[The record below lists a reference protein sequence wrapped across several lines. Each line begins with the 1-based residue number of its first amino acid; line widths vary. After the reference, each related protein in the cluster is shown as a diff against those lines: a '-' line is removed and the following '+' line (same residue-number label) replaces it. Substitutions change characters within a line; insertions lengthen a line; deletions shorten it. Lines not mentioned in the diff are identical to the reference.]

1 MKQFFISFC
10 CFFVSVVLFSCKK
23 NVATDNSIPPVPSTG
38 MYVTQ
43 QFSAAQLI
51 TYFNVAY
58 STRPNFNGIQY
69 TSIATYATE
78 TGRPRL
84 TMQMDIAVPPNATAA
99 KKQPLIIVIH
109 GGGFSGGKKED
120 FWEEARSYARA
131 GYVAATINYRL
142 TPNNQSTPIL
152 RLMSITHAVEDGMNA
167 IRYLKANAGLYN
179 IDTSRIATVGSS
191 AGGGI
196 SLVNAVEYNT
206 LAGTVSD
213 YNGFSSKV
221 AGAISTGAT
230 INDTLLVPGNS
241 LLHFESF
248 DTPVLL
254 FHTIDTDPV
263 TGATWSGNVI
273 ATKNAINASGNSCTI
288 VAQPVNTH
296 VVNLSVGGPYWDD
309 EKKFLWEK
317 LKLYQLQ

>member
-1 MKQFFISFC
+1 
-10 CFFVSVVLFSCKK
+10 
-23 NVATDNSIPPVPSTG
+23 
-38 MYVTQ
+38 MYITQ
-43 QFSAAQLI
+43 QFTAAQL
-51 TYFNVAY
+51 THYFNIPYA
-58 STRPNFNGIQY
+58 TRPNFNGIQY
-69 TSIATYATE
+69 TSIATQPTE
-78 TGRPRL
+78 TGQPQL

-109 GGGFSGGKKED
+109 GGGFQGGQKED
-120 FWEEARSYARA
+120 FLDEARSYARA

-142 TPNNQSTPIL
+142 TPNNQRTAAL
-152 RLMSITHAVEDGMNA
+152 RLMAITHAVEDGMNA

-179 IDTSRIATVGSS
+179 IDISRIATVGSS

-206 LAGTVSD
+206 LAGTASD

-230 INDTLLVPGNS
+230 INDTSLAPGNS
-241 LLHFESF
+241 LLHFDRF

-254 FHTIDTDPV
+254 FHTIGTDPT
-263 TGATWSGNVI
+263 TGATWSGNVL
-273 ATKNAINASGNSCTI
+273 ATQRAINASGNSCTI

-296 VVNLSVGGPYWDD
+296 VVNLSVGGPYWND

-317 LKLYQLQ
+317 LKLYELQ